1 MKAFRPIVV
10 VDGPRYLSPT
20 SALKDPGCC
29 GKRGCPGHWLNIDT
43 DRAREIEKE
52 RKRGRERESKEEKD
66 EEKTAKEKHEEKQ
79 KEEERKLEEDK
90 GKKTTPNKSERD

>member
-52 RKRGRERESKEEKD
+52 RKRGRERE
-66 EEKTAKEKHEEKQ
+66 Q
-79 KEEERKLEEDK
+79 G
-90 GKKTTPNKSERD
+90 GKR

>member
-1 MKAFRPIVV
+1 MESLASNKGLKDCMFRSRAKAFRPIVV

-52 RKRGRERESKEEKD
+52 REREGEGERERE
-66 EEKTAKEKHEEKQ
+66 Q
-79 KEEERKLEEDK
+79 G
-90 GKKTTPNKSERD
+90 GKR